1 MGSICFPALGFLN
14 SQLISLG
21 SPDELPLGRLLH
33 ARPVDLANEKNPR
46 IFETQLESFT
56 RARRFNKDLSKPILL
71 SDYLSGQS
79 KTSDD
84 ANITRFIEDV
94 HKKVLL

>member
-33 ARPVDLANEKNPR
+33 ARPVDLANENR
-46 IFETQLESFT
+46 VLGLLTNEG
-56 RARRFNKDLSKPILL
+56 RALPGL
-71 SDYLSGQS
+71 
-79 KTSDD
+79 
-84 ANITRFIEDV
+84 
-94 HKKVLL
+94 